1 MTKEI
6 EALETMD
13 EYSDEEYSAYLEYT
27 ALKDQCIVE
36 PNKLYIDFFLSLK
49 GLILLS
55 ILIKYDENLAYLS
68 FVLFNIGFAPLDTSL
83 IENPFISENFSVSY
97 IIS

>member
-27 ALKDQCIVE
+27 ALKDQCVID
-36 PNKLYIDFFLSLK
+36 PTTLYINKKHEFLSEWEYFAK
-49 GLILLS
+49 ADGLE
-55 ILIKYDENLAYLS
+55 IKVIE
-68 FVLFNIGFAPLDTSL
+68 GDTR
-83 IENPFISENFSVSY
+83 IC
-97 IIS
+97 

>member
-27 ALKDQCIVE
+27 ALKDQCMIE
-36 PNKLYIDFFLSLK
+36 PTTLYINKDHEFLSERDHFANAD
-49 GLILLS
+49 GLNVKI
-55 ILIKYDENLAYLS
+55 IDR
-68 FVLFNIGFAPLDTSL
+68 DTK
-83 IENPFISENFSVSY
+83 IC
-97 IIS
+97 

>member
-27 ALKDQCIVE
+27 ALKDQCVIE
-36 PNKLYIDFFLSLK
+36 PEILYIDKDHEFLSEWVYFAQTD
-49 GLILLS
+49 GLE
-55 ILIKYDENLAYLS
+55 IK
-68 FVLFNIGFAPLDTSL
+68 
-83 IENPFISENFSVSY
+83 
-97 IIS
+97 IIDGETAIC